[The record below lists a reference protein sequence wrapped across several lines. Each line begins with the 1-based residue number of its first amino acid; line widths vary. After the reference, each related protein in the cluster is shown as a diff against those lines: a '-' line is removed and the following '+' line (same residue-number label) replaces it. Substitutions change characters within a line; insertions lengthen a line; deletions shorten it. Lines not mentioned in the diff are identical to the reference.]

1 MKLMNT
7 HTHTTTTTTTTTA
20 TNIRNYMWA
29 HTKVSLIA
37 SVKQKVQYAT
47 IDTAH
52 MRGIDKERVATE
64 SHAQRE
70 QSHMQL
76 RQ

>member
-1 MKLMNT
+1 
-7 HTHTTTTTTTTTA
+7 
-20 TNIRNYMWA
+20 MWA